1 MKQNYINTLLRLRPR
16 IYTKKIIN
24 IYQYPG
30 ARQHKVNLLENKIR
44 DYKIQNMYPG
54 ARRTK
59 YPTSNKENNE
69 GRYPGARYTKSKND
83 SNYDIEMLIKDGVL

>member
-16 IYTKKIIN
+16 VYTKKIIN

-30 ARQHKVNLLENKIR
+30 ARQHKVNVLENKIR

-59 YPTSNKENNE
+59 YPKSNKRNKENNE
-69 GRYPGARYTKSKND
+69 ATYPGERYTKSKT
-83 SNYDIEMLIKDGVL
+83 ILITILRC